1 MSVDEDE
8 VTNLDGEE
16 EVVVVQEVE
25 HRPRR
30 VSVAPGAQRRMSLG
44 ITSKVV
50 PAIIDDDE
58 S

>member
-1 MSVDEDE
+1 
-8 VTNLDGEE
+8 LDGE

-30 VSVAPGAQRRMSLG
+30 ESVARGAQRRMSLG